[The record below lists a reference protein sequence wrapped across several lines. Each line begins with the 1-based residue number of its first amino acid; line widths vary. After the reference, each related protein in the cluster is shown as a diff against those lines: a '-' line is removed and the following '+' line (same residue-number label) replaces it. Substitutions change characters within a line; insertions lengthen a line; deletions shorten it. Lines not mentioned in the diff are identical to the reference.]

1 MEVPD
6 SQPSLLKEAAQ
17 PFSAS
22 FENIREL
29 YKRIDDFPSSPS
41 TKNAFL
47 ILKALERVGWN
58 ALYTCSIV
66 DLQAAK
72 NSESISSKDA
82 YPFQELLE
90 RFDALMTATNY
101 FRNSVSFLMCQKSKL
116 SVKDREELI
125 PAITELSQRLQE
137 IADECKKP

>member
-6 SQPSLLKEAAQ
+6 SQRSLLKEAAQ

-29 YKRIDDFPSSPS
+29 YKRMDDFPSSPS

-66 DLQAAK
+66 DLQAVK
-72 NSESISSKDA
+72 HSDSTNPKDI
-82 YPFQELLE
+82 YSVQELLE
-90 RFDALMTATNY
+90 RFDALLTATNY
-101 FRNSVSFLMCQKSKL
+101 FRNCIAFLVCQKGNL
-116 SVKDREELI
+116 GEKDREELM

>member
-29 YKRIDDFPSSPS
+29 SQRMDDFPSSPS

-66 DLQAAK
+66 DIQAVK
-72 NSESISSKDA
+72 NSDSTNPKDV
-82 YPFQELLE
+82 YPVQELLE
-90 RFDALMTATNY
+90 RFDALLTATNY
-101 FRNSVSFLMCQKSKL
+101 FRNNVSFLMSQKVKL
-116 SVKDREELI
+116 SEKERGELM
-125 PAITELSQRLQE
+125 PALMDLSKRLQE